1 MSLNQHS
8 AMKSLITIVN
18 EHHRIGQNSAMPDES
33 SQPQI
38 SYKKNLPCAICHGF
52 DLCEDARRRTPF
64 TRLDVIFDTQ
74 QPFYAISVSV
84 AQTLRQSRT
93 VAGVEDVAGFSHVFV
108 MQRLHS
114 WISDVSAW
122 PPVTLK
128 RSLSEGLTVTTGCDV
143 AVVRNLY

>member
-38 SYKKNLPCAICHGF
+38 S
-52 DLCEDARRRTPF
+52 
-64 TRLDVIFDTQ
+64 
-74 QPFYAISVSV
+74 
-84 AQTLRQSRT
+84 
-93 VAGVEDVAGFSHVFV
+93 DVAGFSHVFV